1 MSEPVFDAPGVRAID
16 RNAIET
22 QGIPGFVLMRRA
34 AQAAFDVA
42 RSRWPD
48 IRQCSV
54 LVGRGNNGGDGLLLG
69 ALARAQDWRVQVF
82 ADLEAWPPSGADA
95 LKALRLFEGS
105 GGCVEPIEEVRFD
118 EHQLVVDALFGTG
131 LSRPPSLKIRSILGA
146 LNASDLPV
154 LALDIPS
161 GLDAT
166 TGQVLE
172 AAVQA
177 DATVTFIA
185 QKSGLFTGAGR
196 HYCADVMLAPLGI
209 DLATVETPA
218 PVAIRVA
225 SGDLINFLPRRA
237 RDAHKG
243 KHGHV
248 AIIGGDVGYIGA
260 IRMAAEGAARSGA
273 GLVSVGTRA
282 EHAWTISTARPEVMA
297 HPLENPQDLQ
307 TLIDRATVV
316 AIGPG
321 LGMNPW
327 GRAQFEAATALAQ
340 PLVVDADGLNW
351 LARLGGYCEN
361 WVLTPHPGEAARLL
375 NTSVTDIELDR
386 YAAAT
391 SIAKR
396 FGGVCV
402 LKGAGTVVAQ
412 GEQRWVVDAGNP
424 GMAAGGSG
432 DVLTGVVAGLLAQ
445 GLNLADSAVAG
456 ALVHA
461 HAGDLAA
468 AAGERGML
476 ASDLIDQL
484 RRAVNPC

>member
-1 MSEPVFDAPGVRAID
+1 MSEPVFDAPGVRSID
-16 RNAIET
+16 QFVIET
-22 QGIPGFVLMRRA
+22 QGIPGSVLMRRA
-34 AQAAFDVA
+34 ARAAFDLA

-48 IRQCSV
+48 LRRYAV
-54 LVGRGNNGGDGLLLG
+54 LVGRGNNGGDGLLMGALALAQGWQVRAFADFDSWPPSSSDALG
-69 ALARAQDWRVQVF
+69 ALQD
-82 ADLEAWPPSGADA
+82 
-95 LKALRLFEGS
+95 FEHA
-105 GGCVEPIEEVRFD
+105 GGCVEPMDEVCFD
-118 EHQLVVDALFGTG
+118 ERQLVVDALFGTG
-131 LSRPPSLKIRSILGA
+131 LSRPPSSCVRTVLSA
-146 LNASDLPV
+146 LNASALPV

-161 GLDAT
+161 GLDAK
-166 TGQVLE
+166 TGRVLE
-172 AAVQA
+172 VAVQA

-196 HYCADVMLAPLGI
+196 HYCAHVTLANLGI

-218 PVAIRVA
+218 AIACRV
-225 SGDLINFLPRRA
+225 SPRDLVNFLPRRA

-282 EHAWTISTARPEVMA
+282 EHAWTVSAVRPEAMA
-297 HPLENPQDLQ
+297 YPLENSQDFKAL
-307 TLIDRATVV
+307 LERATVV
-316 AIGPG
+316 AVGPG
-321 LGMNPW
+321 LGLNPW
-327 GRAQFEAATALAQ
+327 GRAQFEAVTALSQ

-351 LARLGGYCEN
+351 LARLGGYSEN

-375 NTSVTDIELDR
+375 NTSVRSIESDR

-391 SIAKR
+391 SISKR

-412 GEQRWVVDAGNP
+412 GEQRWVIDAGNP

-445 GLNLADSAVAG
+445 GLSLADSAVAG

-468 AAGERGML
+468 AGGERGML
-476 ASDLIDQL
+476 ASDLIEHL
-484 RRAVNPC
+484 RRVVNPC